1 MTWGSARAWSR
12 APGALDL
19 AIAGWVLGPLV
30 GVRIAF
36 GSLGA
41 HGWSWR
47 LLGPA
52 AVLGLGVAVGV
63 LALARRRTWSAWTLL
78 GLVLTV
84 LLPAAFAGFH
94 EDVYAFD
101 DWPCSG
107 MNFHVRLHPWL
118 RLLALLLCVGLLT
131 AAGVAW
137 VRGVRRGRAVAITAA
152 ALLVLASSG
161 YTATRSGC
169 GGSVFQGWLLGPGED
184 VDPGCPG
191 FQGCYCGVDYDGLG
205 RPSLLRVDARPPR
218 LWVPAWLLQGGR
230 PAAESLLVYQ
240 DSPLL
245 PHERCIDDSF

>member
-1 MTWGSARAWSR
+1 VR
-12 APGALDL
+12 DL

-36 GSLGA
+36 GSLDA

-52 AVLGLGVAVGV
+52 AVLGLGVALGA
-63 LALARRRTWSAWTLL
+63 LALARRRAWSAWTLL
-78 GLVLTV
+78 GLALTV
-84 LLPAAFAGFH
+84 LLPAAFVGFH

-137 VRGVRRGRAVAITAA
+137 VRRKGRGRAVALTAA

-169 GGSVFQGWLLGPGED
+169 GGRVIQGWLLGPVED
-184 VDPGCPG
+184 VDPGCEID
-191 FQGCYCGVDYDGLG
+191 GCYCGVVHDGVG
-205 RPSLLRVDARPPR
+205 RALLLRARAPPAR
-218 LWVPAWLLQGGR
+218 LWVPTWLLRGGR
-230 PAAESLLVYQ
+230 PAVEELLLYQ
-240 DSPLL
+240 DSPPL
-245 PHERCIDDSF
+245 PHERCLDDSVDGSF